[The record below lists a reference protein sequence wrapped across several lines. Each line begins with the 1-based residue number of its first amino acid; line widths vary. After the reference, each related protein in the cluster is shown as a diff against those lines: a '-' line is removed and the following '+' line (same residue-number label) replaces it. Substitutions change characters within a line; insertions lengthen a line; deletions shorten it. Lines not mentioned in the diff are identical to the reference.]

1 MRSVQAKL
9 LALLVVLSLPLLVV
23 SLFQLDDRRQEAIE
37 QAATAA
43 RLQSATAAVT
53 LDGWLEDNFG
63 LPVPA
68 TLSDSADSADS
79 DAARDLYA
87 RIYQNLTPAANTM
100 IAVVDGQGQIVPNPL
115 SRVSISPAQ
124 ADLARI
130 EQTAWSDGAQ
140 RLTSVRRIEPSGWRV
155 IVGVPAA
162 RVTPA
167 GRSILWLTATWAFVL
182 VASILLAIW
191 ATGRFTTP
199 LRRLAASASTLGEGR
214 LQERV
219 IVETRD
225 EVGTLAASFNDMA
238 GRLETKFGELRT
250 QSAFIEEILDS
261 LPLGVVV
268 LDEKLIVRKANTTFA
283 RFIGRE
289 ANALAKRGLY
299 EASAGL
305 AALREIVED
314 VRRTRRPFVS
324 YGLPLELIARDAARS
339 KDSARGKEQERD
351 GGSYWDIVLWPTTE
365 QSSARGDLIL
375 LLSEVSKRVRAERLA
390 TIAFTNE
397 RARAAELESIIKQMN
412 EGVVIVDSR
421 GLYRVNPAAMEIL
434 GKRPAEFRDGVDALI
449 EDIGLRS
456 IHDEQLLTAEENPLR
471 GALKAGERITNKHA
485 KIVRGDGQKRTLAVS
500 ATPLTGE
507 ADRREGMI
515 AVLRDITEEV
525 RQHEEIVGAYERLR
539 EHDRLK
545 SAFVANVSHE
555 LRTPLNVIIG
565 MGQVLTRDRARPLSP
580 LQIEAVARMDR
591 NARNLLA
598 LVNDLLD
605 YSRLEAGRSAL
616 HLEPT
621 NIRETIAEAVSA
633 HAHAAQVKDIEL
645 HIESHIELHGDSPD
659 AAPFRVT
666 TDRHKVAQVISN
678 LVSNAIK
685 FTPTGGRVSIEV
697 SPQGESDWSLEVR
710 DNGIGMSDDEIAFIF
725 DEFRQADEQ
734 LARRYGGV
742 GLGLAITRKIVELL
756 EGAITVES
764 APGQGSLF
772 RIEWPRTPRP
782 RTGTG
787 SLIGA
792 NENLRAQAG

>member
-1 MRSVQAKL
+1 MQSVQAKL
-9 LALLVVLSLPLLVV
+9 LVLLVVLSLPLLVV

-37 QAATAA
+37 KAATVA
-43 RLQSATAAVT
+43 RLQAATAAVT

-68 TLSDSADSADS
+68 TLSDSADSTDS

-100 IAVVDGQGQIVPNPL
+100 IAVVDGQGRIVPNPL

-225 EVGTLAASFNDMA
+225 EVGTLAESFNDMA

-250 QSAFIEEILDS
+250 QRAFIEEILDS

-268 LDEKLIVRKANTTFA
+268 LDEKLIVRKANSTFA

-289 ANALAKRGLY
+289 ADSLEKRGLY

-314 VRRTRRPFVS
+314 VRRTRRPFIS
-324 YGLPLELIARDAARS
+324 YGLPLELIARDKER
-339 KDSARGKEQERD
+339 ARGKEQERD

-456 IHDEQLLTAEENPLR
+456 IHDEQLLTAIENPLR
-471 GALKAGERITNKHA
+471 GALEEDESITNRRV
-485 KIVRGDGQKRTLAVS
+485 KIVRADGQKRTLAVS

-507 ADRREGMI
+507 GDRREGMI

-525 RQHEEIVGAYERLR
+525 RQHEEIVEAYERLR

-565 MGQVLTRDRARPLSP
+565 MGQVLTRDRARPLAP
-580 LQIEAVARMDR
+580 LQIEAVARIDR
-591 NARNLLA
+591 NAHNLLS

-621 NIRETIAEAVSA
+621 NIRETIAEAVGA
-633 HAHAAQVKDIEL
+633 HAHAAQLKDIEL
-645 HIESHIELHGDSPD
+645 IAGSPD
-659 AAPFRVT
+659 AAPFMVT
-666 TDRHKVAQVISN
+666 TDRRKVAQVISN

-697 SPQGESDWSLEVR
+697 SPQDESDWSLEVR

-764 APGQGSLF
+764 APGQGSRF
-772 RIEWPRTPRP
+772 RIRWPRTARP

-792 NENLRAQAG
+792 NGNLRAQAG